1 MWFQKNCGHRAQQQL
16 YGRWWKPE
24 TTRLNSRTKDGM
36 SQREAWIE
44 PLNGAFYIHFFPRL
58 KSANSCSKQHL
69 YGLVLSAIYTLCLHH
84 FIFPLSLSH
93 LFSTSSSLSII
104 FSAWQKIS
112 PTYLLECHSS
122 IPFSLI
128 FNHLR
133 WFNLFH
139 FFFRVD

>member
-84 FIFPLSLSH
+84 FIFPLSLTSF
-93 LFSTSSSLSII
+93 LPLLPCPLSSLPGKKYLPPICWSVIPAYLFLSFSTIC
-104 FSAWQKIS
+104 AG
-112 PTYLLECHSS
+112 
-122 IPFSLI
+122 LI
-128 FNHLR
+128 YSTF
-133 WFNLFH
+133 